1 MSTRYETV
9 IGLETHIELKTE
21 TKAFCSCSV
30 VFGAEPNTHCCP
42 VCTGM
47 PGAIPVLNERAV
59 EYAVKAG
66 LLLHCH
72 VSLWSRMDRKNY
84 YYPDLPKAYQISQY
98 DHPICTDGW
107 LDIPAAGGT
116 KRIRI
121 ERLHLEEDAGKLM
134 HGEGGTLLDCNR
146 CGVPLI
152 EIVTKPDFRSA
163 AEVTAYL
170 QELRERIRF
179 AGLSDCKMNE
189 GSLRCDVNLSL
200 RPIGSRRLGERAEL
214 KNLNSFQFAA
224 KAIAYEEERQAAVL
238 DAGGTLFAETRGFD
252 EKTGQTFPMRPK
264 ETQED
269 YRFFPEPDL
278 PPIVLSPETV
288 ARWESELPE
297 LPAARRARYL
307 NQYGVNRET
316 AELLTMSRAV
326 SDVFEEA
333 AALTRYP
340 RQLATLLASDPARL
354 EEEAIPVSVPHLA
367 ALADLA
373 GEKTIGS
380 GTARELL
387 ALLWREDQDPR
398 EAVARLGLG
407 KVTDRDAL
415 ADLAREV
422 IADCPRAAADFR
434 AGKTAAL
441 QALLGQMMRR
451 TQGRADPSLAR
462 ETLLSLLLL

>member
-1 MSTRYETV
+1 MSTQYEMV
-9 IGLETHIELKTE
+9 IGLETHIELRTE
-21 TKAFCSCSV
+21 TKAFCSCAV
-30 VFGAEPNTHCCP
+30 TFGAEPNTHCCP

-66 LLLHCH
+66 LLLHCR

-107 LDIPAAGGT
+107 LDIPSGEGM

-121 ERLHLEEDAGKLM
+121 ERLHLEEDAGKLT
-134 HGEGGTLLDCNR
+134 HTEHGTLLDCNR

-163 AEVTAYL
+163 DEVTAYL

-200 RPIGSRRLGERAEL
+200 RPAGSDRLGERAEL

-224 KAIAYEEERQAAVL
+224 RAIAFEAGRQAAVL

-252 EKTGQTFPMRPK
+252 ERTGETFSMRPK

-278 PPIVLSPETV
+278 PPIVLTEETV

-297 LPAARRARYL
+297 PPASRRARYREAFGL
-307 NQYGVNRET
+307 NRET
-316 AELLTMSRAV
+316 AEALTVSREAA
-326 SDVFEEA
+326 DAFEEA
-333 AALTRYP
+333 AGLTRYP

-354 EEEAIPVSVPHLA
+354 SQGAIPVSAAHLA

-387 ALLWREDQDPR
+387 SLLWREDQDPR
-398 EAVARLGLG
+398 EAVVRLGLG
-407 KVTDRDAL
+407 KLSDPAAL
-415 ADLAREV
+415 RALAREV
-422 IADCPRAAADFR
+422 IAGNPRMAEEYR
-434 AGKTAAL
+434 AGKTAVL
-441 QALLGQMMRR
+441 QALIGQMMRR
-451 TQGRADPSLAR
+451 TQGRADPGLSR
-462 ETLLSLLLL
+462 EALLSLLSI